1 MGLSTKLVVSGAVAG
16 AAAAFYVRS
25 RRAATG
31 EGYLQILRGLP
42 GDALRWID
50 DTKARATK
58 ALEEGKSAAR
68 DRDDEFSRQ
77 LLAAGA
83 PPGA

>member
-1 MGLSTKLVVSGAVAG
+1 MGLSTKLIVSGAVAG
-16 AAAAFYVRS
+16 AALTYYMRSQRARTGDGYVDII
-25 RRAATG
+25 RR
-31 EGYLQILRGLP
+31 LP
-42 GDALRWID
+42 GDVLRWVD
-50 DTKARATK
+50 DTRTRATK

-68 DRDDEFSRQ
+68 DRDEQFSRQ

>member
-1 MGLSTKLVVSGAVAG
+1 MGLSTRLVVSGAVAG
-16 AAAAFYVRS
+16 AALAFYVRS
-25 RRAATG
+25 VRAETG
-31 EGYLQILRGLP
+31 QGYLQILRRLP
-42 GDALRWID
+42 GDARRRID

-58 ALEEGKSAAR
+58 ALQEGKSAAR
-68 DRDDEFSRQ
+68 DRDEEFSRQ